1 MKSERV
7 VFAIPKGSD
16 IVEGLLIV
24 IADDDRADARVGREP
39 GQVREEAAINGP
51 GFVPSKPGRL
61 PP

>member
-1 MKSERV
+1 M
-7 VFAIPKGSD
+7 FAIPKGSD